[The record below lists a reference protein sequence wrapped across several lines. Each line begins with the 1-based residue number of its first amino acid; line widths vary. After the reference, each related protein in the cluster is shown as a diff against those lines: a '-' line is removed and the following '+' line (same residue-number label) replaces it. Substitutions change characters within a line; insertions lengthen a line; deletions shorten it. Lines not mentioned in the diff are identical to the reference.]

1 MPQVEIPGSYGQL
14 QNHNLE
20 LPVVG
25 RLINDAL
32 VRTAARGW
40 YVHNGCN
47 WLLTSEI
54 ISGNDADMQL
64 HMDTSQMGLTQVIPL
79 DLMILVVPTIT
90 CSLIHRWCWG
100 WL

>member
-25 RLINDAL
+25 GDLSVTHLSEQLL
-32 VRTAARGW
+32 VVGM
-40 YVHNGCN
+40 YIMCN

-54 ISGNDADMQL
+54 ISGSDADMQL

-79 DLMILVVPTIT
+79 DLTILVVPTIT

-100 WL
+100 GL